1 MRRLHG
7 ASQRPAD
14 PLLRDAGLRR
24 RHRQGG
30 DARRPRHAREAA
42 SDPEA
47 VRRGPGAVVWL
58 MTRRP
63 DQAGRRPPKREEEA
77 GRGRDKERA
86 RRSEMPLRD
95 ARQHP
100 ARGQARRRD
109 DGLREANM
117 TKMENNISRRSLFK
131 GAGALVVSIGAPI
144 GLETVLGID
153 AAFAQAT
160 GTKPPLTPV
169 LLSSFIAVN
178 ADGSVSAFFGKMDM
192 GQGLFTAIGQMVA
205 EELDVP
211 FKAVRVL
218 MGDTATSVN
227 QGGASGSTGV
237 QLGGKQMRAAAAEA
251 RRVLVEMA
259 AERLGRPAGHRTST
273 ARASHAKNDPAK
285 KATYAELIGGR
296 YFNVQLDWNKEMGN
310 PLYAPGKA
318 KPKDPKDYKIVG
330 KPLPRE
336 DIAPL
341 VYCTQD
347 YCTDVKRPGMLH
359 ARMIRPPVAGSV
371 PVKVDEASIKDI
383 PGAKYYLEKGFLAV
397 YAENEWNAIKASQAL
412 KVEWSNVTP
421 PFVEQSQLYEH
432 IRKTPARKHEDE
444 GKQVG
449 DVEAAFRTAARVVEA
464 EYEWPFQSH
473 ACMGPACALVEIVDG
488 KVTCWTGSQK
498 PHFVQNGISRTI
510 NVPLDNVHV
519 IWVVGPG
526 SYGRSDADDAAMDAA
541 VLAKATG
548 KPVRVQYTREQGT
561 GWDPKGPA
569 STHRARAAID
579 KDGKVVAYEFSSKA
593 FSRVDVNTN
602 GSQPFDTLAGHLRGI
617 ELKSGDNFG
626 IPAESYEFANK
637 RTYWETIP
645 PLLDRAS
652 PLRSSHLRDP
662 VGPQI
667 QFASESFMDELA
679 HTLNLDPVEF
689 RLRHVK
695 DARDIA
701 VIKAAA
707 EKAGWQPRPSPRRD
721 QTGNKVSGRGI
732 AYAQRNGTRV
742 AIVAEV
748 DVDRST
754 GKIFARKFTV
764 AHDCGQIINPDGLK
778 HTIEGNIIQ
787 GLSRTIWEETKFD
800 AKSVTSIDWVSYPI
814 LDITE
819 TPAAI
824 DIVLIDRPNVPPSG
838 AGEPSMRPLTAAI
851 ANAIFDATGVRIRR
865 VPFTPDRV
873 RASMS

>member
-1 MRRLHG
+1 
-7 ASQRPAD
+7 
-14 PLLRDAGLRR
+14 
-24 RHRQGG
+24 
-30 DARRPRHAREAA
+30 
-42 SDPEA
+42 
-47 VRRGPGAVVWL
+47 
-58 MTRRP
+58 
-63 DQAGRRPPKREEEA
+63 
-77 GRGRDKERA
+77 
-86 RRSEMPLRD
+86 
-95 ARQHP
+95 
-100 ARGQARRRD
+100 
-109 DGLREANM
+109 M
-117 TKMENNISRRSLFK
+117 TKMENNISRRALLK

-144 GLETVLGID
+144 GLDTVLGIGE
-153 AAFAQAT
+153 AFAQAT
-160 GTKPPLTPV
+160 GSKPPLTPDQ
-169 LLSSFIAVN
+169 LSTFIAVN

-192 GQGLFTAIGQMVA
+192 GQGLFAAIGQIVA

-211 FKAVRVL
+211 FKAVKVL

-237 QLGGKQMRAAAAEA
+237 QLGGKQMRVAAAEA

-259 AERLGRPAGHRTST
+259 AEKLALPADALTVTDGVV
-273 ARASHAKNDPAK
+273 HAKSDAAK
-285 KATYAELIGGR
+285 KVSYSDLIGGR
-296 YFNVQLDWNKEMGN
+296 YFNVPLEWNKEMGN
-310 PLYAPGKA
+310 TLYAPGKA
-318 KPKDPKDYKIVG
+318 RPKDPKDYKIVG

-341 VYCTQD
+341 VYCQAD
-347 YCTDVKRPGMLH
+347 FCTDVKRPGMLH

-371 PVKVDEASIKDI
+371 PVKVDEASVKDI
-383 PGAKYYLEKGFLAV
+383 GGAKVYLEKGFLAV
-397 YAENEWNAIKASQAL
+397 YAENEWDAIKASQAL
-412 KVEWSNVTP
+412 KVEWSDVKP
-421 PFVEQSQLYEH
+421 PFVEQVALYDH
-432 IRKTPARKHEDE
+432 IRKTAARKHEDE
-444 GKQVG
+444 GKQAG
-449 DVEAAFRTAARVVEA
+449 NVEEAFRTAARVVEA

-473 ACMGPACALVEIVDG
+473 ACMGPACALVEIKDG
-488 KVTCWTGSQK
+488 NVTCWTGSQK

-510 NVPLDNVHV
+510 GVPTDKVHV

-541 VLAKATG
+541 VLAKVTG
-548 KPVRVQYTREQGT
+548 RPVRVQYTRDQGT

-569 STHRARAAID
+569 SIHRARAAID
-579 KDGKVVAYEFSSKA
+579 ADGKVVAYEFISKG

-602 GSQPFDTLAGHLRGI
+602 GSQPFDTLAGHFRGI

-637 RTYWETIP
+637 KTYWETIP

-667 QFASESFMDELA
+667 HFASESFMDEVA
-679 HTLNLDPVEF
+679 HTLNVDPLEL

-695 DARDIA
+695 DARDVA
-701 VIKAAA
+701 VLKAVA
-707 EKAGWQPRPSPRRD
+707 EKAGWQSRPSPRRD

-732 AYAQRNGTRV
+732 AYSQRNGTRC
-742 AIVAEV
+742 AIVAEI
-748 DVDRST
+748 DIDRTT
-754 GKIFARKFTV
+754 GKIYGRKFTV
-764 AHDCGQIINPDGLK
+764 AHDCGLIINPDGLK
-778 HTIEGNIIQ
+778 HAIEGNIVQ

-800 AKSVTSIDWVSYPI
+800 TKSVTSVDWVSYPI

-819 TPAAI
+819 TPAVI
-824 DIVLIDRPNVPPSG
+824 DIVLIDRPNVASSG

-873 RASMS
+873 KQAMS